1 MTDDELRTL
10 VGGLAVATARNTEN
24 IDRNSQAI
32 DRNTEGI
39 NNLREAVQIQAQSIE
54 NIRENL
60 SYNTQVVTDGLEL
73 AAAANRTAAAAM
85 ELSANT
91 IRAIDQLRDEISDLK
106 QIVGI
111 VINDS
116 RADRSRIVNLEDQS

>member
-1 MTDDELRTL
+1 MGSAIERD
-10 VGGLAVATARNTEN
+10 
-24 IDRNSQAI
+24 SQA
-32 DRNTEGI
+32 I
-39 NNLREAVQIQAQSIE
+39 NNLRESVQIQVQSIE

-60 SYNTQVVTDGLEL
+60 SYNAQILADGLEL

-91 IRAIDQLRDEISDLK
+91 TKNIDRIENEIAELK

-111 VINDS
+111 VIRDNQ
-116 RADRSRIVNLEDQS
+116 ADRYRITKLEDQN